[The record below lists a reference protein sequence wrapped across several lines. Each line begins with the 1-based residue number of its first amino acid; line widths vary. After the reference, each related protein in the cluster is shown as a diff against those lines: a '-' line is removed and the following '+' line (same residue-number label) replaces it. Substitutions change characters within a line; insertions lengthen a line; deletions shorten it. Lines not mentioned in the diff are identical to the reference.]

1 MINPTLPTL
10 DTNEARLFK
19 SLLQTNRFQSW
30 NVYVINLRSLPTRN
44 LHLLPIKEAP
54 LSSYNR
60 SETWQI

>member
-44 LHLLPIKEAP
+44 LHLLPIKEAL